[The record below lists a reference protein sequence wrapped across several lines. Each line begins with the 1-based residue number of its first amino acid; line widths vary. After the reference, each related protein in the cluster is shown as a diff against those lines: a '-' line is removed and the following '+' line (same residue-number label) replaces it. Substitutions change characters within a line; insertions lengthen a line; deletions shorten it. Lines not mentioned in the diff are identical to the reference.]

1 VEETEQDR
9 TEQPTAFKLMRAR
22 QKGSVARGADLG
34 FTAALA
40 AFFAAMWIIG
50 TTFGVR
56 LAKAARDAMI
66 TGFQLADGD
75 GVVLSVVGQLFS
87 ALLMPMAFLAAVVFA
102 VVLLFEILQAGIV
115 FSADPLKP
123 DFSRLNPAKG
133 IKRLF
138 SLRMLFETFKNV
150 LKLAVYSIVGWL
162 VIRSVL
168 KTDIGGVADAHGLL
182 ALMNKVAI
190 KLLAV
195 FLLAAIA
202 FAVLDQLIV
211 RRDFLKRMR
220 MSRRELRR
228 EHRDRE
234 GEPRLKQKRKQM
246 HAEFIKLSQSIRGLR
261 GADVLIVNPR
271 HIALALRYDPHRM
284 AAPVVV
290 SIGTDRVAQRLKRLA
305 FLYGIPVIEDR
316 PLARELLRTSA
327 LNKPVPE
334 HHYRAVAKIYNGLP
348 RKHQP

>member
-1 VEETEQDR
+1 MV
-9 TEQPTAFKLMRAR
+9 
-22 QKGSVARGADLG
+22 
-34 FTAALA
+34 
-40 AFFAAMWIIG
+40 
-50 TTFGVR
+50 
-56 LAKAARDAMI
+56 
-66 TGFQLADGD
+66 TGFQLADGN
-75 GVVLSVVGQLFS
+75 GAVLSVIAQVFS
-87 ALLMPMAFLAAVVFA
+87 GILMPMALLAVLVFA
-102 VVLLFEILQAGIV
+102 VVLLFEILQAGVV

-150 LKLAVYSIVGWL
+150 LKLAVYTTIGWL
-162 VIRSVL
+162 VVRSVL
-168 KTDIGGVADAHGLL
+168 ATDIGGVTDAHGLL
-182 ALMNKVAI
+182 AVLKKVAI

-202 FAVLDQLIV
+202 FAILDQLIV

-271 HIALALRYDPHRM
+271 HIALALRYDPRRM

-290 SIGTDRVAQRLKRLA
+290 SIGTDRIAQRLKRLA

-316 PLARELLRTSA
+316 GLARELLKASA
-327 LNKPVPE
+327 LNKPIPE
-334 HHYRAVAKIYNGLP
+334 YHYRAVAKIYNGLP